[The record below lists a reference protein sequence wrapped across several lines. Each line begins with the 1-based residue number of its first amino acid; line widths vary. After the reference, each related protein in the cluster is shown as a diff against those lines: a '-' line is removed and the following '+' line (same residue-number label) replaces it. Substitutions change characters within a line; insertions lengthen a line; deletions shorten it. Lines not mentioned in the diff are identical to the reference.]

1 MKWWSNIT
9 RPRHIRTGSSWS
21 SEVGSHCLRGANAH
35 GYFLPPFQMSF
46 WVFVMT
52 SASDPIWLSIF
63 LLCRPFAQCYSLTTL
78 ADAAKCYSLTT
89 VADAEILV
97 TSILP
102 ATVAFLPSKPQ
113 FSLFKHFCSQLMCM
127 ATEEQGSV
135 FLTPVMTIVLLP
147 LVCQCFIRNICHGQ

>member
-1 MKWWSNIT
+1 
-9 RPRHIRTGSSWS
+9 
-21 SEVGSHCLRGANAH
+21 
-35 GYFLPPFQMSF
+35 
-46 WVFVMT
+46 MT
-52 SASDPIWLSIF
+52 SASDPIWLIIF
-63 LLCRPFAQCYSLTTL
+63 LLCRPFAKCYSLTTL

-89 VADAEILV
+89 LADAEILV

-113 FSLFKHFCSQLMCM
+113 FSLFKHFCSQMCM

-147 LVCQCFIRNICHGQ
+147 LVCQCFIRNICRRQ